1 MRTICIC
8 GGGSL
13 GHTIAG
19 YIAAQGS
26 FSVSVL
32 TSRPKQWNKELQI
45 LTPDNE
51 LLIGKLTQVS
61 DNAALLIPKA
71 EIILICVPGYG
82 VVDVLQQIKPYLTEM
97 HYLGS
102 VVSSTGFF
110 FQALEL
116 LPHNISLFGFQRVP
130 FIARTIEYG
139 QKAKIKGYKK
149 ELLIAVENAADNKKE
164 FLKSFV
170 QKIFKVP
177 VKLLNSH
184 YEASLT
190 NSNPLLHTSRLYSM
204 WNEWKP
210 GVRYVSCPLFYADW
224 TVEAA
229 QYYIDM
235 DKEFQ
240 TLLDSLHII
249 KGTIPTV
256 LQYYESYDAISLC
269 NKLKSI
275 PAFQEIYSPMIG
287 DSICGFEPDFDSRY
301 FTEDF
306 PYSLGYIVRLAHKL
320 SVPIP
325 LIDKVYDWG
334 MAMIKK
340 YSNLKD

>member
-1 MRTICIC
+1 MRNICIC

-19 YIAAQGS
+19 YIAAKGY

-45 LTPDNE
+45 FTPDNE
-51 LLIGKLTQVS
+51 LLIGKLLQVS
-61 DNAALLIPKA
+61 DDASVLIPKA
-71 EIILICVPGYG
+71 EIVLICVPGYG

-97 HYLGS
+97 HYVGS

-139 QKAKIKGYKK
+139 KRAKIKGYKK
-149 ELLIAVENAADNKKE
+149 ELLIAVENANDNQKQ
-164 FLKSFV
+164 FLKCLV
-170 QKIFKVP
+170 HKLFKVP
-177 VKLLNSH
+177 VRLLNSH

-204 WNEWKP
+204 WNDWKP
-210 GVRYVSCPLFYADW
+210 GVRYGSCPLFYSDW

-240 TLLDSLHII
+240 SLLDKLHII
-249 KGTIPTV
+249 KGTIPNV
-256 LQYYESYDAISLC
+256 LQYYESNDAISLC

-275 PAFQEIYSPMIG
+275 PAFQNIYSPMIG
-287 DSICGFEPDFDSRY
+287 DRISGFEPDFNSRY
-301 FTEDF
+301 FSEDF
-306 PYSLGYIVRLAHKL
+306 PYSLGYIVKLAHKL

-325 LIDKVYDWG
+325 LIDKVYEWG
-334 MAMIKK
+334 MSMIKK
-340 YSNLKD
+340 YGNQKN